1 MDIKKPCEDS
11 GIADSTKREKV
22 SVKFSIGIY
31 GIRFSTNRS
40 AGKMAMKKLKDIL
53 PALEVKSPL
62 IKPNTY
68 ILMRS

>member
-1 MDIKKPCEDS
+1 MDIKKPCEVS

-31 GIRFSTNRS
+31 GMRFNTNSS
-40 AGKMAMKKLKDIL
+40 AGKIAMKKLNDIL

-62 IKPNTY
+62 IKPDKY
-68 ILMRS
+68 IFMRS

>member
-1 MDIKKPCEDS
+1 MDIKNSCEDS

-31 GIRFSTNRS
+31 GMRFNTKRS

-53 PALEVKSPL
+53 PAREVRSPL
-62 IKPNTY
+62 IKPNKY
-68 ILMRS
+68 IFMRS